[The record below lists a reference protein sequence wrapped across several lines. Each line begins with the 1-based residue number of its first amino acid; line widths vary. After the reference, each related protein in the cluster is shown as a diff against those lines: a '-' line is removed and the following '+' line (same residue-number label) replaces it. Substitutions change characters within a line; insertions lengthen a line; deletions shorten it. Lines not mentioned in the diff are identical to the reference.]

1 MKKLVIAIAALALI
15 ATTGTAHAAIGISAE
30 FDGNFTPAVGINFQP
45 SGWIID
51 VLAQFE
57 SVDTDHTAFGAG
69 VRLDKL
75 MDPTADVTGLWGLR
89 ADVLMTSPEGDNT
102 DSFTD
107 FGVGA
112 YIGGNAHV
120 GSENFHLVGH
130 CGVKVNIEGKRFE
143 ADESATNFG
152 TFANLMFRWT
162 GVLGK

>member
-1 MKKLVIAIAALALI
+1 MKKLVMIVAVLAATAM
-15 ATTGTAHAAIGISAE
+15 AGTANAAVGISLE
-30 FDGNFTPAVGINFQP
+30 LNDRFTPAVGINFQP
-45 SGWIID
+45 SGWVID

-75 MDPTADVTGLWGLR
+75 MDATADISGLWGLC
-89 ADVLMTSPEGDNT
+89 ADVLMTSPDADNA
-102 DSFTD
+102 DSYTD

-112 YIGGNAHV
+112 YIGGNAHI
-120 GSENFHLVGH
+120 GSPNFHLVGH
-130 CGVKVNIEGKRFE
+130 CGVKVNLEGKRFE
-143 ADESATNFG
+143 NDESATNFG